1 MEFLLN
7 PNVAYV
13 MLVLGMLLGVMALLT
28 PGTGLFEIGALV
40 AFTLAGYG
48 AYNLGLN
55 GWALVPLALALV
67 PFLYALRLAKWR
79 LPLLAASILLVIGGS
94 IFLFPGEDGSLVGV
108 NPLLAVVVSLLY
120 GGIFWIAV
128 DRTVAA
134 MNKPVVHN
142 PQALIGQ
149 IGEAR
154 TEIKDSGS
162 VQVGGELWSAKS
174 DTPIPSGSAVRVTG
188 MEGFVLI
195 VEQVS
200 K

>member
-1 MEFLLN
+1 MDFLLD

-13 MLVLGMLLGVMALLT
+13 ALVLGILLGLMAVIT
-28 PGTGLFEIGALV
+28 PGTGMFEIGALF
-40 AFTLAGYG
+40 AFVLAGYG

-55 GWALVPLALALV
+55 GWALVPLALSIV
-67 PFLYALRLAKWR
+67 PFLYALRHAKWR

-94 IFLFPGEDGSLVGV
+94 IFLFPGADGRLLGV
-108 NPLLAVVVSLLY
+108 NPMLAATVSLLY

-128 DRTVAA
+128 ERTVSALS
-134 MNKPVVHN
+134 KPVVHN
-142 PQALIGQ
+142 PHNLISQ
-149 IGEAR
+149 VGEAR
-154 TEIKDSGS
+154 SEIKDSGS
-162 VQVGGELWSAKS
+162 VQVGGELWSARS
-174 DTPIPSGSAVRVTG
+174 ENPIPSGSAVRVTG

>member
-1 MEFLLN
+1 MDFLLN

-13 MLVLGMLLGVMALLT
+13 ALVLGILLGLMALVT
-28 PGTGLFEIGALV
+28 PGTGLFEIGALF
-40 AFTLAGYG
+40 AFALAGYG

-67 PFLYALRLAKWR
+67 PFLYALRSAKWR

-108 NPLLAVVVSLLY
+108 NPFLAATVSVLY

-134 MNKPVVHN
+134 MSKPAVHN

-149 IGEAR
+149 VGEAR
-154 TEIKDSGS
+154 TEINESGS

-174 DTPIPSGSAVRVTG
+174 ENPIPAGSAVRVVG
-188 MEGFVLI
+188 MEGFILT
-195 VEQVS
+195 VESVI

>member
-13 MLVLGMLLGVMALLT
+13 ALVVGILLGLMALVT
-28 PGTGLFEIGALV
+28 PGTGFFEIGALF
-40 AFTLAGYG
+40 AFALAGYG

-55 GWALVPLALALV
+55 VWALVPLALALV
-67 PFLYALRLAKWR
+67 PFLYALRSARWR
-79 LPLLAASILLVIGGS
+79 LPLLTASILLVIGGS

-108 NPLLAVVVSLLY
+108 NPFLAATVSLLY

-128 DRTVAA
+128 DRTLVA
-134 MNKPVVHN
+134 MSKPVVHN
-142 PQALIGQ
+142 PQSLIGQ

-154 TEIKDSGS
+154 TEIKDEGS
-162 VQVGGELWSAKS
+162 VQVGGELWSARS
-174 DTPIPSGSAVRVTG
+174 EHPIPTGSAVRVVG

-195 VEQVS
+195 VESVI